1 MKLNLKNH
9 LILPKFTR
17 RKYGLLLDYFTK
29 TKYLQLML
37 FSRLLSLFTLLSICQ
52 VTFGQGTQLLRQP
65 TLSDD
70 AVVFIYANDLWKAD
84 KAGGAAIRLT
94 SNEGSESAPHFSPD
108 GSMIAFTAQYGG
120 NSDVYVIPAS
130 GGSPKRLTWHPTN
143 DRVEGWTPEGHIVFG
158 SGREGHPTETF
169 SLYQVSQEGGLP
181 TPLNVTRAAYGEM
194 SEDGRHI
201 AYTPINS
208 WDPEWRNYRGG
219 QAMPIWIQN
228 LQTGETTKTPRLDGE
243 RHLYPTWIGKKIYYL
258 SERDY
263 ASNIWSYD
271 TETQQEAQ
279 ITFHKV
285 FDVKSLDAH
294 GGDIVYEQGGYL
306 HILNPATK
314 ESTQL
319 NIDVKGDM
327 NFARERWEAVRPN
340 QLSNANISPKGKRAI
355 YEHRGEI
362 ITVPK
367 KDGSARVLTNTS
379 GIADR
384 SPIWS
389 PKGDQVAWFS
399 DESGEYEMVIA
410 DQYGEIQKRLKI
422 PSQTFYFK
430 PDWSP
435 DGKKIAFTDTHYAIW
450 YVNLD
455 TDTFKKVDSDGFAHP
470 NRTCNPMWSPDSR
483 YFVYVKQQRSHFKA
497 AYIYDT
503 KTSQVT
509 QVTQG
514 LADVVTPVFDQDGE
528 HLYYLASTDYGLS
541 SGWLDMSSYDPEVTR
556 TLYVTLLQA
565 DGESP
570 FLPKSDDEAKEEKA
584 DKAMDTDS
592 DKKKKDKK
600 GKEAEAKDKKEKNY
614 KPIDFTGIME
624 RVVAVPDISGDY
636 FALER
641 APAGKALI
649 ISPDKTGVKATI
661 YDFEKQKKEDWASK
675 LNSIVSSYD
684 GSHALYR
691 IGNNWNISALKSKPK
706 SDEDKIKIDLK
717 IKIDPREEYHQIFR
731 EGWRYMRDF
740 LYVDNVHGAPWDK
753 VWSWY
758 SPWIN
763 HVRHRSDLNYV
774 VDIMSGEVAIGHS
787 YVSGGDM
794 PDLDRVRGGLLGAD
808 YEVNNGLYQIK
819 KIYTGE
825 MWNPNTT
832 APLHVPGIQV
842 KEGDYISS
850 INGVAL
856 KSKDNIHQAMEE
868 TAGKQVRLGIKSGPG
883 AKESI
888 VTVVPVA
895 SENGLRTV
903 DWMEANR
910 RRVDELSDGK
920 LAYVYVPNTS
930 GRGFE
935 NFNRYY
941 FSQQD
946 KKGVVID
953 ERNNGGGSAADY
965 MIDIMSRDVI
975 GYFNSK
981 TESRTP
987 WTAPLAG
994 IWGPKVMIINE
1005 RAGSG
1010 GDLLP
1015 YMFSAKKLGPLVGT
1029 KTWGGL
1035 VGTWDTPRFI
1045 DGGRMVAPRGGFYDV
1060 DGNWSVEGE
1069 GIAPDIEVD
1078 MDPAKVLQGQD
1089 PQLEAAVQEALRM
1102 LQTKSFEMKPEPA
1115 APVRSK
1121 RPAGWDKN

>member
-1 MKLNLKNH
+1 MVYFKNPLVSGVHLTFIFLNISFMTLY
-9 LILPKFTR
+9 R
-17 RKYGLLLDYFTK
+17 
-29 TKYLQLML
+29 L
-37 FSRLLSLFTLLSICQ
+37 FSLFIFLSFSSISIS
-52 VTFGQGTQLLRQP
+52 QGTQLLRQP

-84 KAGGAAIRLT
+84 RAGGAAIRLT
-94 SNEGSESAPHFSPD
+94 SNEGAESAPHFSPD

-120 NSDVYVIPAS
+120 NSDVYVIPAN

-143 DRVEGWTPEGHIVFG
+143 DRVEGWTPDGDIIFG
-158 SGREGHPTETF
+158 SGRMGHPTETF
-169 SLYQVSQEGGLP
+169 SLFQVSLDGGLP
-181 TPLNVTRAAYGEM
+181 KPLNVTRAAYGEM
-194 SEDGRHI
+194 SEDGTHI

-228 LQTGETTKTPRLDGE
+228 VQTGATTKTPRLDGE

-271 TETQQEAQ
+271 TESQQEEQ

-294 GGDIVYEQGGYL
+294 GQDIVYEQGGYL
-306 HILNPATK
+306 HIINPASK
-314 ESTQL
+314 KSAQL

-327 NFARERWEAVRPN
+327 NFARERWETVRAN
-340 QLSNANISPKGKRAI
+340 QLSNARLSPNGKRAI
-355 YEHRGEI
+355 FEHRGEI
-362 ITVPK
+362 ITLPK
-367 KDGSARVLTNTS
+367 KNGSARVLTNTS

-384 SPIWS
+384 TPIWS
-389 PKGDQVAWFS
+389 PKGDRVAWFS
-399 DESGEYEMVIA
+399 DESGEYELIVA
-410 DQYGEIQKRLKI
+410 DQYGAIQKKLTV
-422 PSQTFYFK
+422 PSQTFYYN

-455 TDTFKKVDSDGFAHP
+455 TDSFKKVDSDGFAHP
-470 NRTCNPMWSPDSR
+470 NRTSNPTWSPDSR
-483 YFVYVKQQRSHFKA
+483 YFVYVKQQMSHFKA

-503 KTSQVT
+503 RTDQVN

-514 LADVVTPVFDQDGE
+514 LADVITPLFDQSGE

-541 SGWLDMSSYDPEVTR
+541 SGWLDMSSYDPDVTR

-565 DGESP
+565 DGKSP
-570 FLPKSDDEAKEEKA
+570 FLPKSDDEIKEEKE
-584 DKAMDTDS
+584 DKTSIDVNAQ
-592 DKKKKDKK
+592 KGKGKK
-600 GKEAEAKDKKEKNY
+600 GKKGKQGNEKENSKKAVKA
-614 KPIDFTGIME
+614 IDFSGILD
-624 RVVAVPDISGDY
+624 RVVAVSDISGEY
-636 FALER
+636 IGLER
-641 APAGKALI
+641 SPAGKALI
-649 ISPDKTGVKATI
+649 LAAEDSGNKLVT

-675 LNSIVSSYD
+675 INYITTSYD

-691 IGNNWNISALKSKPK
+691 SGNSWSISSLKGKPK
-706 SDEDKIKIDLK
+706 KQEDNVKIDLK
-717 IKIDPREEYHQIFR
+717 IKIDPQQEYHQIFR

-794 PDLDRVRGGLLGAD
+794 PDLDRVRPGLLGAD
-808 YEVNNGLYQIK
+808 YEINNDMYQIK

-825 MWNPNTT
+825 QWNPNTK
-832 APLHVPGIQV
+832 APLYVPGIKV
-842 KEGDYISS
+842 KEGDYITS
-850 INGVAL
+850 INGHPLGAA
-856 KSKDNIHQAMEE
+856 DNIHQALVE
-868 TAGKQVRLGIKSGPG
+868 TSGKQVRLGVKSSPS
-883 AKESI
+883 ANEEI
-888 VTVVPVA
+888 ITVVPVA
-895 SENGLRTV
+895 NESGLRTV

-910 RRVDELSDGK
+910 RRVDELSGGQ

-1015 YMFSAKKLGPLVGT
+1015 YMFRAKKLGPLVGT

-1078 MDPAKVLQGQD
+1078 MDPQKVLQGQD
-1089 PQLEAAVQEALRM
+1089 PQLEAAVEEALKM
-1102 LQTKSFEMKPEPA
+1102 LKTKSFEMKPEPA
-1115 APVRSK
+1115 APVRSR
-1121 RPAGWDKN
+1121 RPAGWER